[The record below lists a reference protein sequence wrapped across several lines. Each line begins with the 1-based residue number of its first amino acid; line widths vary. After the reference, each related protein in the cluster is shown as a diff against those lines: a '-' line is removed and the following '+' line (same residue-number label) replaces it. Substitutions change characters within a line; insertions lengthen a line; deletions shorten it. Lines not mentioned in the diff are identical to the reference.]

1 MELNNSKKQELVL
14 KIKYSNTL
22 KNAPTSS
29 ALLQYLHEATL
40 KNKELKEGVIDIEFF
55 GNKEITEKN
64 NPRFR
69 VNVYNLRKKL
79 NAYYETEGKTDS
91 WQVVIEKGQYKIS
104 FIKTVKEG
112 HLIKNINW
120 KVAIPYIGLFSALL
134 TLLLVTK
141 TPKAPKIWKNFLDS
155 KTQTNLYIGDH
166 FGIAGNTI
174 TGKRGWTRDFSI
186 NNTKEF
192 YELVDTHPEL
202 KGKISPSS
210 YSYSTRMSALAT
222 QKIQEIFQYHKKSF
236 DIRFS
241 TQTTIPEIKESHA
254 IYVGPSKNKNQFLTF
269 FNEANPYCKIID
281 NTIKISG
288 LTASENNSYSFNSQN
303 TQEEYALVSK
313 YTSIGNKEHFV
324 FFSQHDIGV
333 SATVAYF
340 TNLDSVSKFEK
351 THLKNHNH
359 FTALYKVKG
368 LNRTDTDLK
377 LVQVITF

>member
-64 NPRFR
+64 NPRVR

-141 TPKAPKIWKNFLDS
+141 TPKAPK
-155 KTQTNLYIGDH
+155 
-166 FGIAGNTI
+166 
-174 TGKRGWTRDFSI
+174 
-186 NNTKEF
+186 
-192 YELVDTHPEL
+192 
-202 KGKISPSS
+202 
-210 YSYSTRMSALAT
+210 
-222 QKIQEIFQYHKKSF
+222 
-236 DIRFS
+236 
-241 TQTTIPEIKESHA
+241 
-254 IYVGPSKNKNQFLTF
+254 
-269 FNEANPYCKIID
+269 
-281 NTIKISG
+281 
-288 LTASENNSYSFNSQN
+288 
-303 TQEEYALVSK
+303 
-313 YTSIGNKEHFV
+313 
-324 FFSQHDIGV
+324 
-333 SATVAYF
+333 
-340 TNLDSVSKFEK
+340 
-351 THLKNHNH
+351 
-359 FTALYKVKG
+359 
-368 LNRTDTDLK
+368 
-377 LVQVITF
+377 